1 MVKNIGKGFLYT
13 VGRILAYIFIF
24 LVIATLVFICGKDV
38 DLPRLLGSVIM

>member
-13 VGRILAYIFIF
+13 LGRILAYIFIF

-38 DLPRLLGSVIM
+38 DLPTLMGGALM